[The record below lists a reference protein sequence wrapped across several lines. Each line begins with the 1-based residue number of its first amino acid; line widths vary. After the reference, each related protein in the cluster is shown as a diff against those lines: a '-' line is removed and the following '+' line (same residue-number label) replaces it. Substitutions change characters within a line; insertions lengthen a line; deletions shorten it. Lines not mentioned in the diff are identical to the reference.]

1 MTTKETI
8 MALTKKQK
16 TNVGLAD
23 PNKAYGAKEAL
34 TLIKQGAKAKFD
46 ETVSVAVQLGV
57 DPKQSDQQVR
67 GTVLLP
73 NGSGVTRRIAAFVR
87 GEKEAEARA
96 AGADIVGADDLVEK
110 VSKGWLDFDVA
121 VATPD
126 MMREV
131 GKLGK
136 VLGPRG
142 LMPNPKT
149 GTVTLDVAK
158 AIREIKAGKIE
169 FKVNAEGVLHTRI
182 GKASFD
188 VEKLEGNLR
197 SVMEAVVKA
206 KPPTSKGAYMKSVAV
221 SSTQGIGVKL
231 ETTQFTARSLSKA

>member
-1 MTTKETI
+1 
-8 MALTKKQK
+8 MALTKKRKEIEKLAEQGK
-16 TNVGLAD
+16 FYPATEGLD
-23 PNKAYGAKEAL
+23 IVKK
-34 TLIKQGAKAKFD
+34 GAKAKFD
-46 ETVSVAVQLGV
+46 ETVELAVQLGV

-73 NGSGVTRRIAAFVR
+73 SGSGVKRKVLVFAK
-87 GEKEAEARA
+87 GEKENEAKA
-96 AGADIVGADDLVEK
+96 AGADIVGGDELVEK

-149 GTVTLDVAK
+149 GTVSMDVARAVK
-158 AIREIKAGKIE
+158 EIKAGKIE
-169 FKVNAEGVLHTRI
+169 YKVNAEGVLHTRI
-182 GKASFD
+182 GKASFVVAD
-188 VEKLEGNLR
+188 LEKNLK
-197 SVMEAVVKA
+197 SVMEAIMKS
-206 KPPTSKGAYMKSVAV
+206 KPPTSKGQYLKSVAV
-221 SSTQGIGVKL
+221 SSTQGIGVRL
-231 ETTQFTARSLSKA
+231 ELGQFTAGSK

>member
-1 MTTKETI
+1 
-8 MALTKKQK
+8 MALTKKRKITTKLVERGK
-16 TNVGLAD
+16 TYSNAV
-23 PNKAYGAKEAL
+23 AL
-34 TLIKQGAKAKFD
+34 DLVKQSAKAKFD
-46 ETVSVAVQLGV
+46 ETVELAVALGV

-67 GTVLLP
+67 GTVILP
-73 NGSGVTRRIAAFVR
+73 SGSGVNRKVLVFCKGA
-87 GEKEAEARA
+87 KEAEAKE
-96 AGADIVGADDLVEK
+96 AGADIIGSDDLVEK
-110 VSKGWLDFDVA
+110 ISKGWVDFDVA

-149 GTVTLDVAK
+149 GTVTMDVAK
-158 AIREIKAGKIE
+158 AVKEIKGGKIE

-182 GKASFD
+182 GKASFS
-188 VEKLEGNLR
+188 VENLNKNLS

-206 KPPTSKGAYMKSVAV
+206 KPPTSKGQYLKSVAI

-231 ETTQFTARSLSKA
+231 DLAQFA

>member
-1 MTTKETI
+1 
-8 MALTKKQK
+8 
-16 TNVGLAD
+16 V
-23 PNKAYGAKEAL
+23 
-34 TLIKQGAKAKFD
+34 
-46 ETVSVAVQLGV
+46 
-57 DPKQSDQQVR
+57 
-67 GTVLLP
+67 VLLP
-73 NGSGVTRRIAAFVR
+73 SGSGVTRRIAVFAK
-87 GEKEAEARA
+87 GAKEQEAKD
-96 AGADIVGADDLVEK
+96 AGADIVGAEDLVEK

-149 GTVTLDVAK
+149 GTVTVDVTK

-182 GKASFD
+182 GKASFTAD
-188 VEKLEGNLR
+188 ALDANLR
-197 SVMEAVVKA
+197 AVMETVVKA
-206 KPPTSKGAYMKSVAV
+206 KPPTAKGTYLKSVSV
-221 SSTQGIGVKL
+221 SSTQGVGAKL
-231 ETTQFTARSLSKA
+231 DVNQFLVARTAK